1 MLSFPEHKKRNCFLN
16 KSLNKKRRKEEEDR
30 KRHNYVW
37 RRREENG
44 LRREGERIERKMK
57 IWEEQ
62 RKREEEMCLC
72 VLILGILVF

>member
-1 MLSFPEHKKRNCFLN
+1 VEE
-16 KSLNKKRRKEEEDR
+16 KRREWVEK
-30 KRHNYVW
+30 
-37 RRREENG
+37 RRR
-44 LRREGERIERKMK
+44 ERIERKMK